1 MKRVLVSLFAL
12 ASFALSS
19 ASTAQDTP
27 ISIALS
33 ITSPMLRVGETG
45 EVIAV
50 VNSDASA
57 SGPLLITPTSD
68 GPAIDV
74 VRGRLL
80 RADAEDPRSSPLRF
94 RVPFIALTPG
104 DALVRVR
111 VDGWSCRIPDEGGEE
126 RCHAVRAEGAIP
138 LTVRR

>member
-1 MKRVLVSLFAL
+1 MVLTVAL
-12 ASFALSS
+12 LSS

-27 ISIALS
+27 ISVSLS
-33 ITSPMLRVGETG
+33 VAAPLLRVGETG
-45 EVIAV
+45 EVLAV

-94 RVPFIALTPG
+94 HVPFVALNPG

-111 VDGWSCRIPDEGGEE
+111 IDGWSCRIPDEGGDE
-126 RCHAVRAEGAIP
+126 RCHAVRAESAIP

>member
-1 MKRVLVSLFAL
+1 MRRAL
-12 ASFALSS
+12 AALIAFVAILCSP
-19 ASTAQDTP
+19 AAAQDAP
-27 ISIALS
+27 IAITLSIA
-33 ITSPMLRVGETG
+33 SPTLRVSETA

-50 VNSDASA
+50 VTTSASA
-57 SGPLLITPTSD
+57 SGPLLLTPTSD

-80 RADAEDPRSSPLRF
+80 RADAEDPRASPLRF
-94 RVPFIALTPG
+94 HVPLVALNPG

-111 VDGWSCRIPDEGGEE
+111 VDGFSCRIPEGGGDE